1 MTTQTLYPVAN
12 SVPPTQVRETDDAYI
27 IEDVPFIR
35 PMRLAGGYVPEQS
48 VRETSAQWDG
58 VPATLNHPRD
68 DAGRPVAANEQP
80 ETHLGTTEEPYYDGE
95 YVRGNIRLEKREL
108 QRNGE
113 ASDIEAALQ
122 AGDPIDVSSQYAS
135 VDLPPG
141 KYDGEHRQNA
151 ERIVRP
157 DSVAILPN
165 RQGVCSIEDGCGI
178 NPQLAANAAVTVP
191 MTRNA
196 GEGQPTDNPFIM
208 NAQFSEDDLVSWS
221 WSDGTAHGRVTD
233 VFVDEGTITRT
244 IEGTEVSKD
253 SDDAPVYLV
262 EVWRGLEDDADGEGE
277 FSGEALRKEGNRDFG
292 AWDDPPDSVM
302 SANVD
307 VPEKYRF
314 DNPGEAVEAAQEL
327 GFEGAGDDIIHTHG
341 EGDGTEFM
349 PGPSHEEL
357 VDKLREEGII
367 EMDAAGNYGDDKP
380 SANAALNALRT
391 LWSAVGGGQADDGAA
406 PEDLATTPPT
416 RTANA
421 GDDVDR
427 DALIDDIVTNS
438 ALTEAALAERCNDGL
453 QAIHADV
460 MEAVGET
467 ANSGYG
473 DTDPSPND
481 TDADDSDS
489 DTMSNDNDDKIG
501 LDDLTDEAADEL
513 VSRAEGRIQANRED
527 EQKEELATEIIA
539 NSANYDS
546 DDREAL
552 LETPLDVLE
561 DLKAKAT
568 SGTSGVPAGGLSG
581 NASVADGA
589 ESTEDYPDG
598 VLN

>member
-12 SVPPTQVRETDDAYI
+12 SVSPTQVRETDDAYI

-80 ETHLGTTEEPYYDGE
+80 ETHLGTTEEPYYDGTH
-95 YVRGNIRLEKREL
+95 VRGNIRLEKREL

-113 ASDIEAALQ
+113 VADIKAALQ

-141 KYDGEHRQNA
+141 EYDGEHRQNA

-165 RQGVCSIEDGCGI
+165 RTGVCSIEDGCGI
-178 NPQLAANAAVTVP
+178 NPQLAANSAVTIP
-191 MTRNA
+191 MTRG
-196 GEGQPTDNPFIM
+196 GEGHAHTSVTM
-208 NAQFSEDDLVSWS
+208 NAQYSEGDLVSWS
-221 WSDGTAHGRVTD
+221 WSGDTARGRVAD
-233 VFVDEGTITRT
+233 VFVDEGTVTRT

-262 EVWRGLEDDADGEGE
+262 EVWRNGDYD
-277 FSGEALRKEGNRDFG
+277 GEALRKEGNRDLSV
-292 AWDDPPDSVM
+292 WDDAPAEAM

-307 VPEKYRF
+307 IAAEYRF
-314 DNPGEAVEAAQEL
+314 GNPGEAVEAAQEL
-327 GFEGAGDDIIHTHG
+327 GFEGAGDDIIHTRG
-341 EGDGTEFM
+341 EGEDTVFM
-349 PGPSHEEL
+349 PAPSREAL
-357 VDKLREEGII
+357 VATLREEGII
-367 EMDAAGNYGDDKP
+367 EMDAAGNYGDAM
-380 SANAALNALRT
+380 SGNAVVRAFETLRR
-391 LWSAVGGGQADDGAA
+391 AVLGGAAPQADDGVT
-406 PEDLATTPPT
+406 PEDLAATSPT
-416 RTANA
+416 TANA
-421 GDDVDR
+421 DDGVDR

-438 ALTEAALAERCNDGL
+438 ALTEAALAERCSDGL
-453 QAIHADV
+453 EAIHADV
-460 MEAVGET
+460 MA
-467 ANSGYG
+467 A
-473 DTDPSPND
+473 
-481 TDADDSDS
+481 ADDNPSDTEAGDAPDATSTS
-489 DTMSNDNDDKIG
+489 DTMSNNDDKIG
-501 LDDLTDEAADEL
+501 LDDLTDDAADEL
-513 VSRAEGRIQANRED
+513 VSRAEERIQANRED

-539 NSANYDS
+539 NSADYDS
-546 DDREAL
+546 DDRETL
-552 LETPLDVLE
+552 LETPLGVLE

-568 SGTSGVPAGGLSG
+568 AGAAGVPAGGLSG

>member
-80 ETHLGTTEEPYYDGE
+80 ETHIGTTEEPYYDGTH
-95 YVRGNIRLEKREL
+95 VRGNIRLEKAEL
-108 QRNGE
+108 QDGGE
-113 ASDIEAALQ
+113 ASDIEAALE
-122 AGDPIDVSSQYAS
+122 AGEPIEVSSQYAS

-165 RQGVCSIEDGCGI
+165 RTGVCSIEDGCGI

-191 MTRNA
+191 MTRSET
-196 GEGQPTDNPFIM
+196 GEGQPTDNSFTM
-208 NAQFSEDDLVSWS
+208 NAQFSEGDLVSWS
-221 WSDGTAHGRVTD
+221 WSGDTAYGRVAD
-233 VFVDEGTITRT
+233 VFVDEGTVSRT

-253 SDDAPVYLV
+253 SDDAPVYLI
-262 EVWRGLEDDADGEGE
+262 EVWRGLADDADGEGE
-277 FSGEALRKEGNRDFG
+277 FSGEALRKEGNRELS
-292 AWDDPPDSVM
+292 AWEDPPESAM

-307 VPEKYRF
+307 VPEEYRF
-314 DNPGEAVEAAQEL
+314 GNPGEAVEAAQEL
-327 GFEGAGDDIIHTHG
+327 GFEGAGDEVIHTHESG
-341 EGDGTEFM
+341 GGTVFM

-357 VDKLREEGII
+357 VATLREEGII
-367 EMDAAGNYGDDKP
+367 EMDAAGDYGDKP
-380 SANAALNALRT
+380 SANAAFNALRT
-391 LWSAVGGGQADDGAA
+391 LWSALGGGQADDGVT
-406 PEDLATTPPT
+406 PEDLAVTPT
-416 RTANA
+416 TANA
-421 GDDVDR
+421 ADDVDR
-427 DALIDDIVTNS
+427 DALIDDIVANS
-438 ALTEAALAERCNDGL
+438 PLTEAALAERCNDGL
-453 QAIHADV
+453 EAIHADV
-460 MEAVGET
+460 MDAPQSTATDEGADPS
-467 ANSGYG
+467 ANST
-473 DTDPSPND
+473 DTD
-481 TDADDSDS
+481 TDDSDT
-489 DTMSNDNDDKIG
+489 DTMSDNPDDKIG

-513 VSRAEGRIQANRED
+513 VSRAEARIQANRED

-546 DDREAL
+546 DDRETL
-552 LETPLDVLE
+552 VETPLDVLK

-568 SGTSGVPAGGLSG
+568 GGTSGVPAGGLSG

>member
-12 SVPPTQVRETDDAYI
+12 SVSPTQVRETDDAYI

-35 PMRLAGGYVPEQS
+35 PMRLAGGYVPERS

-68 DAGRPVAANEQP
+68 DDGRPVAANEQP
-80 ETHLGTTEEPYYDGE
+80 ETHIGTTEDPYYDGE
-95 YVRGNIRLEKREL
+95 HVRGNIRLEKSEL
-108 QRNGE
+108 QDSGE

-141 KYDGEHRQNA
+141 EYDGEHRQNA

-196 GEGQPTDNPFIM
+196 GEGQPTDNPFTM
-208 NAQFSEDDLVSWS
+208 NAQYSEGDLVSWS
-221 WSDGTAHGRVTD
+221 WSGDTAHGRVTD
-233 VFVDEGTITRT
+233 VFVDEGTVTRT

-262 EVWRGLEDDADGEGE
+262 EVWRNGEYD
-277 FSGEALRKEGNRDFG
+277 GEALRKEGNRDLS
-292 AWDDPPDSVM
+292 AWDDAPAEAM

-307 VPEKYRF
+307 IPAEYRF

-327 GFEGAGDDIIHTHG
+327 GFEGAADDIIHTHG
-341 EGDGTEFM
+341 EGDDTVFM
-349 PGPSHEEL
+349 PAPSHEEL
-357 VDKLREEGII
+357 VATLREEGII
-367 EMDAAGNYGDDKP
+367 EMDAAGDYGDNKP
-380 SANAALNALRT
+380 SANAALKALRT
-391 LWSAVGGGQADDGAA
+391 LWGAVGGGQADDGVA
-406 PEDLATTPPT
+406 PEDLAATSLT
-416 RTANA
+416 TANA
-421 GDDVDR
+421 DDVDR
-427 DALIDDIVTNS
+427 DTLIDDITANS
-438 ALTEAALAERCNDGL
+438 PLTEAALAERCNDGL

-460 MEAVGET
+460 MAAADTPADGESGAGSPS
-467 ANSGYG
+467 AN
-473 DTDPSPND
+473 N
-481 TDADDSDS
+481 TDADDSDI
-489 DTMSNDNDDKIG
+489 MSNDNDDTIG
-501 LDDLTDEAADEL
+501 LDDLSDEAADEL
-513 VSRAEGRIQANRED
+513 VSRAEKRIQANRED

-552 LETPLDVLE
+552 LETPLEVLK
-561 DLKAKAT
+561 DLKANAT
-568 SGTSGVPAGGLSG
+568 TGTSGIPGGGLSG

-589 ESTEDYPDG
+589 ESTDTEDYPDG